1 MAPDWSKYV
10 SSEAV
15 AVGFATETADGAE
28 PPEPD
33 EPTDVGEGVHPT
45 TWTVA
50 ITAARSKTMIRI
62 RRDALRFVRT
72 GEATGAADP
81 TAAGM
86 VVIGSGLRRSKLAL
100 PGALLAAAPGVELVD
115 GLALG

>member
-81 TAAGM
+81 TAAAG
-86 VVIGSGLRRSKLAL
+86 VDVATSARRLII
-100 PGALLAAAPGVELVD
+100 APDRSRPVPSTGNRHR
-115 GLALG
+115 